1 MFCVSSLCISTAIPH
16 SPVGVVPGEVG
27 DWGWSEEH
35 EKRRTAPVWQS
46 CCCPVHQTSR
56 SGSQNCYCAGQIWT
70 QWGSK
75 SVERLVMYL
84 LWGIWAIHVAKRKL
98 IVGRFDCEGLHQ
110 LQNCL
115 LFIVNSATV
124 YFYSAILSIPHFHVH
139 DITVISSVYKH
150 CNIHIKICSR
160 RVACIYTCSMI
171 QYDLP
176 VC

>member
-1 MFCVSSLCISTAIPH
+1 MTSNGSDVLVSSADTLVEKILPHFWLFVYTSWEWLISGLKHLGYLFI
-16 SPVGVVPGEVG
+16 VDVVEAHATTT
-27 DWGWSEEH
+27 DF
-35 EKRRTAPVWQS
+35 
-46 CCCPVHQTSR
+46 
-56 SGSQNCYCAGQIWT
+56 
-70 QWGSK
+70 
-75 SVERLVMYL
+75 

-115 LFIVNSATV
+115 MFIVNSATV

-160 RVACIYTCSMI
+160 RVACIHAVWFSMI
-171 QYDLP
+171 YQCARIVDMFICIHTGVKLWLATE
-176 VC
+176 V